1 MKKNEK
7 ICNPIYVPIDDNDFA
22 TMKYYEEHGIPVR
35 RFAPHGTYHYYAIV
49 EGETQEKADN
59 LSNEFN
65 VMFRK
70 ENRSN
75 QRHSERDTSYNA
87 LVADGYDVPMIE
99 ADPSEI
105 VADLMVVNELLQ
117 ELGKMTEDKLRI
129 CQMIGEKMSERE
141 MAKEI
146 GIAQTTL
153 HDRKMKVLKELEKKL
168 K

>member
-1 MKKNEK
+1 MTINVT
-7 ICNPIYVPIDDNDFA
+7 INNPIYVPIDDNDFE

-49 EGETQEKADN
+49 EGKTQEQADN
-59 LSNEFN
+59 LSNEFS

-75 QRHSERDTSYNA
+75 QRHSDRDTSYDE
-87 LVADGYDVPMIE
+87 LVDGGYDAASIE
-99 ADPSEI
+99 GDPAEI
-105 VADLMVVNELLQ
+105 VADLMVVNEMMQ
-117 ELGKMTEDKLRI
+117 ELGKMTEEKLRI
-129 CQMIGEKMSERE
+129 CQMIGEKRSERE
-141 MAKEI
+141 MAKEL

-168 K
+168 R

>member
-1 MKKNEK
+1 MTINVT
-7 ICNPIYVPIDDNDFA
+7 INNPIYVPIDDNDFE

-49 EGETQEKADN
+49 EGETKEKADN
-59 LSNEFN
+59 LSNAYA
-65 VMFRK
+65 VMDRREK
-70 ENRSN
+70 RSN
-75 QRHSERDTSYNA
+75 QRHSDRDTSYNA
-87 LVADGYDVPMIE
+87 LVEDGFDAAIDDG
-99 ADPSEI
+99 DPAEI
-105 VADLMVVNELLQ
+105 VADLMVVNALMQ

-129 CQMIGEKMSERE
+129 CQMIGEKKSERE
-141 MAKEI
+141 MAKEM